1 MVPLAMRNIKCKNLL
16 PPDSAA
22 SDALVHLNLT
32 SLSLIRP
39 SSAAIF
45 VLSSVLPPSY
55 FLEIIWLLDK
65 D

>member
-1 MVPLAMRNIKCKNLL
+1 MVPLAMRNIKSKKSL

-32 SLSLIRP
+32 SLSLTRP
-39 SSAAIF
+39 SSAAIS